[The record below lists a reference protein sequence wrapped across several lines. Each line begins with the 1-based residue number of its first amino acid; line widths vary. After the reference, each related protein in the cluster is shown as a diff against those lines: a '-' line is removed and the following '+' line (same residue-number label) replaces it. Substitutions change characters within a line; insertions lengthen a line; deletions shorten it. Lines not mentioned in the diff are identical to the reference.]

1 MIREIKPEDI
11 NLQFKIKTGTED
23 VVPEPLFP
31 GQERVD
37 KAFEIG
43 LKTEKEGY
51 NIYVAGP
58 EGIGRTTY
66 TLQKL
71 KKAAENK
78 EVPGDIC
85 YYNNFEEPQK
95 PKFIILPPGEGRK
108 LSKDIDEVIENLKEA
123 VVKTFESKE
132 YEDERLNLIKEM
144 EEKKRKIIRE
154 MEEEARKYGL
164 AIVLTPTGF
173 TLLPIVQG
181 KVSPEALQ
189 IPEIREEF
197 QKRASSFEEAF
208 RNYQRELRKI
218 DEKLQE
224 TLISLKRKVS
234 KHIVKEAFSKLEEK
248 YSNTKEAIDFLK
260 YLEENVADNIDIFIR
275 WKALEGNIMLQRI
288 LEKSINMFRINVVV
302 DNSTLS
308 GAPVIYEEIPTFKS
322 LFGHISY
329 KAEMGILYADHMS
342 IVAGSLF
349 KARNGYLVLRVIDI
363 LREPFLWLALKRAI
377 FHKKIHLT
385 PHSWIPFP
393 FFVGIDPEPIPFNI
407 TIVLIGT
414 PILYHLLSIFDPEF
428 NRLFK
433 VKAEF
438 NPVISLTE
446 DLISAF
452 PSIIRKIIEDE
463 KIKHLTPEGLSE
475 LLKYAVQLSGH
486 RKKFNAVFAY
496 ITDILREANTTSK
509 GERIDKEDIRRT
521 IREKEFRLNLLEE
534 KINELIEEGTLII
547 DVDGEKIGQVNGLSV
562 YNLGDYSFGK
572 PTRITA
578 VASIGEKGIVNIER
592 EADLSGPIY
601 NKGVLILSGYISGKY
616 GKEVP
621 LSLSCS
627 VAFEQSYGEV
637 EGDSASL
644 AELLAILSAISEVK
658 LRQDIAV
665 TGSID
670 QHGNVQPVG
679 GIKEKIEG
687 FYKTCK
693 LKGLTGRQ
701 GVIIPSR
708 NLNNLILEDEVIESI
723 GKGKFH
729 IYTVDNVD
737 DAIELLTG
745 IKPEQFHEEVF
756 KQLRKFHEKA
766 IKKKL

>member
-1 MIREIKPEDI
+1 MIKEIKPEEI
-11 NLQFKIKTGTED
+11 TLQIKIPVGTEE
-23 VVPEPLFP
+23 VPPKSIFP

-37 KAFEIG
+37 SAFEIG

-58 EGIGRTTY
+58 EGIGKTTY
-66 TLQKL
+66 TLEKL
-71 KKAAENK
+71 KASAKDK
-78 EVPGDIC
+78 EIPGDIC

-95 PKFIILPPGEGRK
+95 PKFLILPPGEGKK
-108 LSKDIDEVIENLKEA
+108 LAKDIDFVIEHLKEA

-132 YEDERLNLIKEM
+132 YEDQRLNQIKEM
-144 EEKKRKIIRE
+144 EEEKGKIIKE
-154 MEEEARKYGL
+154 MEEEARRHGL

-173 TLLPIVQG
+173 TLLPIIQG

-189 IPEIREEF
+189 IPEIRQEF
-197 QKRASSFEEAF
+197 EKRASTFEEAF
-208 RNYQRELRKI
+208 RNYRRELRKI

-224 TLISLKRKVS
+224 TLIHLKKEVS
-234 KHIVKEAFSKLEEK
+234 KHIVEEAFSKLEEK
-248 YSNTKEAIDFLK
+248 YSNVKEAIDFLK
-260 YLEENVADNIDIFIR
+260 YIEINIAENIDIFIR
-275 WKALEGNIMLQRI
+275 WKALEGNFMLQRI
-288 LEKSINMFRINVVV
+288 LEKSINIFRINVVV
-302 DNSTLS
+302 DNSSLS

-377 FHKKIHLT
+377 LHKKIHLT
-385 PHSWIPFP
+385 AHPWISFP
-393 FFVGIDPEPIPFNI
+393 FLVGIDPEPIPFEI
-407 TIVLIGT
+407 TIALIGT
-414 PILYHLLSIFDPEF
+414 PLLYYFLSIFDPEF

-438 NPVISLTE
+438 NPIIKLTDEVIS
-446 DLISAF
+446 SF
-452 PSIIRKIIEDE
+452 PSIIRKIIADE
-463 KIKHLTPEGLSE
+463 KIKHLSPDGLSE
-475 LLKYAVQLSGH
+475 LLRYAVELSGH
-486 RKKFNAVFAY
+486 RKKMNTIFAY
-496 ITDILREANTTSK
+496 VTDVLREANTISK
-509 GERIDKEDIRRT
+509 GNTIERDDIIKTIKE
-521 IREKEFRLNLLEE
+521 KKFRLNLLEE
-534 KINELIEEGTLII
+534 KITELIEEGTLII
-547 DVDGEKIGQVNGLSV
+547 DTDGEKVGQVNGLAV

-578 VASIGEKGIVNIER
+578 VASIGEKGIINIER

-616 GKEVP
+616 GKEIP

-644 AELLAILSAISEVK
+644 AELLAILSAISDVK

-693 LKGLTGRQ
+693 VKGFTGNQ

-708 NLNNLILEDEVIESI
+708 NVNNVILDDEIIESM
-723 GKGKFH
+723 KSGKFH
-729 IYTVDNVD
+729 IYAVDSVD
-737 DAIELLTG
+737 DAIEILSG
-745 IKPEQFHEEVF
+745 MKPELFHQEVL
-756 KQLRKFHEKA
+756 KQLKKFHEKA
-766 IKKKL
+766 IKKKV